1 MPPGYGA
8 NGIEITGIIP
18 GLFNSILNSS
28 AFCYF
33 SVVHRNLYGLRC
45 KWLGANYAITEL
57 SCYPTAH
64 QTIVYASSEDP
75 PPAATSE
82 LSKISYENSSMSL
95 PVLISVI
102 SNSLSKAMDTAT
114 TSSFV
119 NSTDSDIEMGES
131 SGEYDGDSD
140 VSVGG
145 WDEPSEYYHA
155 ESENV
160 DGEDDG
166 RINEDPQYAANT
178 RKLQAALRKDLRDAK
193 AAGFKTGILGDWKGG
208 MDLYVSLGIRVSKL
222 GISDE
227 AIAAWRLDKRKY
239 LILLIH
245 YSSFYQSLEGLTGE
259 SGGYHVKRSVEM
271 CVGTATRYKPTYL
284 EAMGAFSKI
293 SSMGNTEQMVGGES
307 GELETGAATQD
318 QSDEDG
324 FQGIFVSRPLNELLN
339 SRLIQLVKYRIQLKF
354 GWDGAE
360 SYYAGEKTPSYI
372 EQNML
377 TISIL
382 LSDYQGR
389 ESNSI
394 GQVDDKYFTS
404 EQPKTALAPIVT
416 QDALCASN
424 SSIPDTSFPLLAMQF
439 TLRHLV
445 RCTEFCLVCHT
456 KVHSDFEALK
466 PYVCSSPL
474 CLYQYMSLGFGPS
487 IEYEIVSQ
495 PTVVDLLV
503 SFCYAAAKTDKL
515 TQFPSGMNLTV
526 PIVLPKSFQA
536 NYHRLKNELHLND
549 LGDELIPMLKIGD
562 WLQIHTG
569 NTSIMANEFLH
580 SRVIDTMYYPK
591 IKLGPPVG
599 KSGAVSL
606 HTYSTPTGSSTTVHQ
621 PSLPGAPDILQVTFS
636 IYNVGFDTLADQAK
650 RQSLISILDTLPSVV
665 EMRNWLQRN
674 TKVGEGASLRGW
686 KDRISPAAM
695 GVLRWVIA
703 SNRSCIVPV
712 DQELDPEGF
721 VVAGS
726 KTKKGGEQRVWG
738 MGDWLQFRFAMGA
751 PDKEQRFV
759 EAVQSAQRRLKLT
772 RITPGPTI
780 LCPP

>member
-1 MPPGYGA
+1 
-8 NGIEITGIIP
+8 
-18 GLFNSILNSS
+18 
-28 AFCYF
+28 
-33 SVVHRNLYGLRC
+33 
-45 KWLGANYAITEL
+45 
-57 SCYPTAH
+57 
-64 QTIVYASSEDP
+64 
-75 PPAATSE
+75 
-82 LSKISYENSSMSL
+82 MSL
-95 PVLISVI
+95 PVLISTI
-102 SNSLSKAMDTAT
+102 SSCLSKAMDTAA
-114 TSSFV
+114 SPFMA
-119 NSTDSDIEMGES
+119 STDSDIEMGES
-131 SGEYDGDSD
+131 SGEYNDDSD

-145 WDEPSEYYHA
+145 WDEPLEYYHT

-160 DGEDDG
+160 DGENDSHAG
-166 RINEDPQYAANT
+166 EDPQNAAST
-178 RKLQAALRKDLRDAK
+178 RKLRAALKNDLRGAK
-193 AAGFKTGILGDWKGG
+193 AAGFKVGVLGDWKGG

-245 YSSFYQSLEGLTGE
+245 YSAFYHSLERLAGE

-293 SSMGNTEQMVGGES
+293 SSMGNTEQVVGGEG
-307 GELETGAATQD
+307 GELEEAGAATQG
-318 QSDEDG
+318 QSNEDG

-339 SRLIQLVKYRIQLKF
+339 SRLIQLVRYRIQLGF

-360 SYYAGEKTPSYI
+360 SYYAGEKGRNYI
-372 EQNML
+372 EREVL
-377 TISIL
+377 TTFVL
-382 LSDYQGR
+382 LDYQGR

-394 GQVDDKYFTS
+394 GQVDDKYYTS

-416 QDALCASN
+416 KDALCGSN
-424 SSIPDTSFPLLAMQF
+424 SSTTNSSFPLLAMQF

-445 RCTEFCLVCHT
+445 QCTEFCLVCHT

-487 IEYEIVSQ
+487 IEYEIISQ

-503 SFCYAAAKTDKL
+503 SFCYVAAKTDKL

-526 PIVLPKSFQA
+526 PIVPLKPFQA
-536 NYHRLKNELHLND
+536 NYHRLKNELHIND
-549 LGDELIPMLKIGD
+549 IGDEVIPMLKIGD

-569 NTSIMANEFLH
+569 TISIAANEFVH
-580 SRVIDTMYYPK
+580 SRVIETMSYPK

-599 KSGAVSL
+599 KSKPPGTANL
-606 HTYSTPTGSSTTVHQ
+606 YANSTPVGSSTTIHQ
-621 PSLPGAPDILQVTFS
+621 STSTIGIPDIMQVTFS
-636 IYNVGFDTLADQAK
+636 IYNIGFDTLADQVK
-650 RQSLISILDTLPSVV
+650 RQSLISVLDTLPSVV

-674 TKVGEGASLRGW
+674 TKVGEGASLGGW

-695 GVLRWVIA
+695 GILRWVIA

-712 DQELDPEGF
+712 DQELDPDGF
-721 VVAGS
+721 VVAGP

-759 EAVQSAQRRLKLT
+759 EAVQSAQQRLNLT
-772 RITPGPTI
+772 RIAPSPQSYIWVLTFGRPIPI
-780 LCPP
+780 CVSWIPVRQLAFNYPRRASF